1 MSPPSATRSSPVFY
15 GWTIAAASGFGLACS
30 IATVVAATF
39 SIFVGPIRSEFGW
52 TASAPFW
59 APLAVTLTAALFA
72 PFVGGLVDRH
82 GARRVILVSFLL
94 EALVLA
100 SFHQMDGSLAGFY
113 ARYVALGALGLGTTH
128 VAFARV
134 IATWFD
140 RRRGLALGVA
150 LAGVGVGGIV
160 LPLFCQWLIGG
171 FGWRLAYVGLA
182 ALIIIVTLPVMA
194 LTIRDTPA
202 QMGLAPDGDAIG
214 SERARASDEL
224 SGLGATFTEARRDR
238 IYWQMLAT
246 FFLVGVS
253 LQAMMLHLVP
263 LLRERGVSAE
273 AAAVAQS
280 TIFAGLLVGRLVTGW
295 LMDRYFAPRVALVFL
310 VAPILGIGMLAL
322 GVNGPAAFVAAA
334 LIGVAAGAEVDVI
347 AYLTS
352 RYFGMRQYSR
362 IYGTFYSLYSLGGG
376 VGPLLTATAVD
387 RSGGYASSLWTH
399 VAILALGV
407 AMLATFPR
415 FPDLRARAGLA
426 VAQPR

>member
-1 MSPPSATRSSPVFY
+1 MSSPARGAGAPLFY
-15 GWTIAAASGFGLACS
+15 GWVVAAASGFGLACS

-39 SIFVGPIRSEFGW
+39 SIFVGPIRDEFGW
-52 TASAPFW
+52 NASAPFW

-82 GARRVILVSFLL
+82 GARRVILVSFVL

-140 RRRGLALGVA
+140 RQRGLALGVA

-160 LPLFCQWLIGG
+160 LPVFCQWLIGS
-171 FGWRLAYVGLA
+171 FGWRQAYVGLA
-182 ALIIIVTLPVMA
+182 VMIIVVTLPIMA

-202 QMGLAPDGDAIG
+202 QRGLAPDGDAPG

-224 SGLGATFTEARRDR
+224 SSLGATFTEARRER
-238 IYWQMLAT
+238 VYWQMLVA
-246 FFLVGVS
+246 FLLVGIS

-263 LLRERGVSAE
+263 MLRERGVGAE
-273 AAAVAQS
+273 AAALAQS

-295 LMDRYFAPRVALVFL
+295 LMDRYFAPRVALAFL
-310 VAPILGIGMLAL
+310 LAPIVGIAMLAL
-322 GVNGPAAFVAAA
+322 GANGAAAFAAAA

-376 VGPLLTATAVD
+376 IGPLLTATAVE
-387 RSGGYASSLWTH
+387 RSGSYASSL
-399 VAILALGV
+399 VAHIGILALGAV
-407 AMLATFPR
+407 LLATFPP
-415 FPDLRARAGLA
+415 FPDLRARRQGG
-426 VAQPR
+426 

>member
-1 MSPPSATRSSPVFY
+1 MSPPARGAGAPLFH
-15 GWTIAAASGFGLACS
+15 GWIVAAAAGFGLACS

-39 SIFVGPIRSEFGW
+39 SIFVGPIRGEFGW
-52 TASAPFW
+52 NASAPFW
-59 APLAVTLTAALFA
+59 APLAVTLTAALCA

-82 GARRVILVSFLL
+82 GARRVILVSFVL

-134 IATWFD
+134 IASWFD
-140 RRRGLALGVA
+140 RQRGLALGVA
-150 LAGVGVGGIV
+150 LAGVGVGGVV
-160 LPLFCQWLIGG
+160 LPVLCQWLIGS

-182 ALIIIVTLPVMA
+182 LLIILVTLPIMA
-194 LTIRDTPA
+194 LTIRNTPA
-202 QMGLAPDGDAIG
+202 QLGLAPDGDAPG

-224 SGLGATFTEARRDR
+224 SSLGATFPEARRER
-238 IYWQMLAT
+238 IYWQMLLT
-246 FFLVGVS
+246 FLLVGIS

-263 LLRERGVSAE
+263 LLRERGVGAD
-273 AAAVAQS
+273 AAAMAQS

-295 LMDRYFAPRVALVFL
+295 LMDRYFAPRVALAFL
-310 VAPILGIGMLAL
+310 LAPIVGIAMLAL
-322 GVNGPAAFVAAA
+322 GANGASAFVAAA

-376 VGPLLTATAVD
+376 IGPLLTATAVE

-399 VAILALGV
+399 IGILAAGAAL
-407 AMLATFPR
+407 LATFPP
-415 FPDLRARAGLA
+415 FPDLRAR
-426 VAQPR
+426 R

>member
-1 MSPPSATRSSPVFY
+1 MSTSTRDGGPPLFH
-15 GWTIAAASGFGLACS
+15 GWIVAAASGFGLACS

-39 SIFVGPIRSEFGW
+39 SIFVGPIRDEFGW
-52 TASAPFW
+52 SASAPFW

-82 GARRVILVSFLL
+82 GARRVILVSFVL

-100 SFHQMDGSLAGFY
+100 SYSVMDGSLAGFY

-134 IATWFD
+134 IAAWFD
-140 RRRGLALGVA
+140 RQRGLALGVA
-150 LAGVGVGGIV
+150 LAGVGVGGVV
-160 LPLFCQWLIGG
+160 LPVFCQWLIGG
-171 FGWRLAYVGLA
+171 FGWRLAYLGLA
-182 ALIIIVTLPVMA
+182 ALILVVTLPVMA

-202 QMGLAPDGDAIG
+202 QRGLAPDGDAPG
-214 SERARASDEL
+214 SERARASGEL
-224 SGLGATFTEARRDR
+224 SALGATFAEARRER
-238 IYWQMLAT
+238 IYWQMLVT
-246 FFLVGVS
+246 FLLVGVS
-253 LQAMMLHLVP
+253 LQSMMLHLVP
-263 LLRERGVSAE
+263 LLRERGVGAD

-295 LMDRYFAPRVALVFL
+295 LMDRYFAPRVALSFL
-310 VAPILGIGMLAL
+310 LAPIVGIGMLAL
-322 GVNGPAAFVAAA
+322 GANGAAAFVAAA

-347 AYLTS
+347 AYLAS

-376 VGPLLTATAVD
+376 IGPLATAASVE

-399 VAILALGV
+399 IGILVLCALL
-407 AMLATFPR
+407 LAAFPR
-415 FPDLRARAGLA
+415 FPDLRERARLA
-426 VAQPR
+426 TA